1 MLFLR
6 CYLITVCV
14 LVYQPFALA
23 GGASDGTQLKAP
35 RVADDP
41 VRRNYRNTGRYLIS
55 SYALTLEGSPHQ
67 IIRLS
72 RWLDEIVSIPIGR
85 QTLEAILDSGNQLT
99 IRHSEWALQA
109 SGRTLAPVSDKL
121 INGRGTDVEILFDA
135 RIPEQGSHAVFDAQR
150 KAIEFTAV
158 QNLFHELVHAKHLA
172 NGTWRYFDSEGQAI
186 EEENIFRRQHGEGQG
201 LQQVSLREAV
211 AGQQIGWPDTEP

>member
-6 CYLITVCV
+6 YYLLVFVV
-14 LVYQPFALA
+14 LVHQPAAWA
-23 GGASDGTQLKAP
+23 GARDGAQVKAP
-35 RVADDP
+35 QAGDKQ
-41 VRRNYRNTGRYLIS
+41 VRRNYRNTGKYLIS
-55 SYALTLEGSPHQ
+55 SYALVLEGSPRQ
-67 IIRLS
+67 IIRMS

-99 IRHSEWALQA
+99 LRHSEWALHA
-109 SGRTLAPVSDKL
+109 SGRTLAPVSDRL
-121 INGRGTDVEILFDA
+121 TNGRGADVEILFDA
-135 RIPEQGSHAVFDAQR
+135 RIPEQGSHFVFDAKR
-150 KAIEFTAV
+150 NAIEFTAV

-186 EEENIFRRQHGEGQG
+186 EEENIFRRQHSEGQG

-211 AGQQIGWPDTEP
+211 DGQQIWWPDTGP